1 MKYALVWM
9 LALSLVLGM
18 GACARAES
26 ITGCG
31 ITVDT
36 EDTAIDFGNVRVT
49 DAQELVELLDQM
61 PNLTQVDMYAS
72 SLKRT
77 ATDMLFDRYPN
88 ITFGW
93 TFWVGDHKLR
103 TDQTAFSTLH
113 GRDPEPAHM
122 SRDFEK
128 LRYCKN
134 LQALDI
140 GHNWVDDLEFLRDLP
155 QLKVLILACNDIV
168 DITPIADLKDL
179 EYLELF
185 TNDITDISPLTELT
199 KLRDLNIKNNPI
211 KDFSVLE
218 KMTWLERLWLG
229 MNVTISDEQ
238 KAAIEAALPSC
249 EIDWDNNPT
258 EGTWRKHP
266 HYFVI
271 YDMFRSPDYVP
282 FDD

>member
-1 MKYALVWM
+1 MKKIAM
-9 LALSLVLGM
+9 LILSLAVLFCM
-18 GACARAES
+18 GAAQAEE

-31 ITVDT
+31 ITVDKDAT
-36 EDTAIDFGNVRVT
+36 YIDFGNVRVT
-49 DAQELVELLDQM
+49 NVDALVELIDQM
-61 PNLTQVDMYAS
+61 PNLTQVDMYKS
-72 SLKRT
+72 SLKRS
-77 ATDMLFDRYPN
+77 ATDKLFDRYPN

-140 GHNWVDDLEFLRDLP
+140 GHNWVAELDFLYDLP
-155 QLKVLILACNDIV
+155 NLKVLIVACNDV
-168 DITPIADLKDL
+168 YDLTPIASLQEL

-185 TNDITDISPLTELT
+185 TNDITDITPLKEC
-199 KLRDLNIKNNPI
+199 KSLRDLNIKNNPI

-218 KMTWLERLWLG
+218 EMTWLERLWLG
-229 MNVTISDEQ
+229 MNVTFTDEQ
-238 KAAIEAALPSC
+238 MEAIETALPNC
-249 EIDWDNNPT
+249 EIDWINNPT

-282 FDD
+282 FGD

>member
-1 MKYALVWM
+1 MKFWTACVLTLL
-9 LALSLVLGM
+9 LALGLGVY
-18 GACARAES
+18 AQAET

-36 EDTAIDFGNVRVT
+36 EDTYIDFGNVRVT
-49 DAQELVELLDQM
+49 DVDALVALLDQM
-61 PNLTQVDMYAS
+61 PNLTQVDMYSS
-72 SLKRT
+72 SLKRS
-77 ATDMLFDRYPN
+77 ATDLLFDRYPN

-128 LRYCKN
+128 LRYCRN

-140 GHNWVDDLEFLRDLP
+140 GHNWVAELDFLYDLP
-155 QLKVLILACNDIV
+155 NLKVLILACNDVV
-168 DITPIADLKDL
+168 DITPIASLTEL

-185 TNDITDISPLTELT
+185 TNDITDISPLKEN
-199 KLRDLNIKNNPI
+199 KNLRDLNIKNNPI

-218 KMTWLERLWLG
+218 EMPWLERLWLG

-238 KAAIEAALPSC
+238 KAAIEAALPAC

-271 YDMFRSPDYVP
+271 YDMFRTPDYVP
-282 FDD
+282 FGD